1 MASALG
7 WFLLGLLL
15 LALGGDSMVKGA
27 AGLARRLRW
36 SPFVVGLVLVALA
49 TSIPELA
56 VNYRAV
62 FAGQGDLALG
72 NAVGSNIA
80 NVGLTLAV
88 AAMVAPLLLRWR
100 VLAPLLLMLLAA
112 TIVVILLALDGRLS
126 ALEGGLLAAAFVV
139 VLVVALRRARSE
151 DAEVRAEIEGFAQG
165 GRAST
170 ATVPRVLVELLMDSL
185 RVIVAVALIGAGAW
199 LVVRDAPPLGEAL
212 GLTPLM
218 TGLLPVAIG
227 TALPE
232 LAGAI
237 AAARRGQGDLVAGH
251 VLGSSLVNLLLVL
264 GGMALIGGGLV
275 IPHSF
280 VRYEL
285 PAALVLALML
295 LPILRG
301 DMRISRGEGG
311 ALFVAFLAWIAFE
324 LVLLNG

>member
-36 SPFVVGLVLVALA
+36 SPFVVGVVLVALA
-49 TSIPELA
+49 TSIPEIA
-56 VNYRAV
+56 VNARALMV
-62 FAGQGDLALG
+62 GQPDLALG

-80 NVGLTLAV
+80 NVGLTLAI
-88 AAMVAPLLLRWR
+88 AALAVPLLLRWR
-100 VLAPLLLMLLAA
+100 VLAPMLLMLAAA
-112 TIVVILLALDGRLS
+112 TVAVLLLGLDGRLS
-126 ALEGGLLAAAFVV
+126 TVEGALLLLAFVAAIA
-139 VLVVALRRARSE
+139 VALRRARSD
-151 DAEVRAEIEGFAQG
+151 DADVRAEIEAFTQT
-165 GRAST
+165 SD
-170 ATVPRVLVELLMDSL
+170 VLGLNLVRIAIAL
-185 RVIVAVALIGAGAW
+185 ALIGTGAW
-199 LVVRDAPPLGEAL
+199 LVVRDAQAL
-212 GLTPLM
+212 GQSLGLAPLV

-232 LAGAI
+232 VAGAL

-264 GGMALIGGGLV
+264 GGMALLGGGLV
-275 IPHSF
+275 MPQSF
-280 VRYEL
+280 LRYEL
-285 PAALVLALML
+285 PAALVFALML

-311 ALFVAFLAWIAFE
+311 ALLAAFLAWIVFE
-324 LVLLNG
+324 LVLVNG

>member
-36 SPFVVGLVLVALA
+36 SPFVVGVVLVALA
-49 TSIPELA
+49 TSIPEIA
-56 VNYRAV
+56 VNARALIV
-62 FAGQGDLALG
+62 GQPDLALG

-80 NVGLTLAV
+80 NVGLTLAI
-88 AAMVAPLLLRWR
+88 AALAVPLLLRWR
-100 VLAPLLLMLLAA
+100 VLAPMLLMLAAA
-112 TIVVILLALDGRLS
+112 TVAVLLLGLDGRLS
-126 ALEGGLLAAAFVV
+126 TVEGALLLLAFVAAIA
-139 VLVVALRRARSE
+139 VALRRARSD
-151 DAEVRAEIEGFAQG
+151 DADVRAEIEAFTQT
-165 GRAST
+165 SD
-170 ATVPRVLVELLMDSL
+170 VLGLNLVRIAIAL
-185 RVIVAVALIGAGAW
+185 ALIGTGAW
-199 LVVRDAPPLGEAL
+199 LVVRDAQAL
-212 GLTPLM
+212 GQSLGLAPLV

-232 LAGAI
+232 VAGAL

-264 GGMALIGGGLV
+264 GGMALLGGGLV
-275 IPHSF
+275 MPQSF
-280 VRYEL
+280 LRYEL
-285 PAALVLALML
+285 PAALVFALML

-311 ALFVAFLAWIAFE
+311 ALLAAFLAWIVFE
-324 LVLLNG
+324 LVLVNG

>member
-27 AGLARRLRW
+27 SGLARRMRW
-36 SPFVVGLVLVALA
+36 SPFAVGLVLVALA

-62 FAGQGDLALG
+62 FAGQPDLALG

-80 NVGLTLAV
+80 NVGLTLAL
-88 AAMVAPLLLRWR
+88 AAAAVPLVLRWR
-100 VLAPLLLMLLAA
+100 VLAPMQLMLVAA
-112 TIVVILLALDGRLS
+112 TIAVILLALDGRLS
-126 ALEGGLLAAAFVV
+126 VVEGALLVLAFVV
-139 VLVVALRRARSE
+139 VLVVALRRART
-151 DAEVRAEIEGFAQG
+151 DDTDVRAEIEGFTQT
-165 GRAST
+165 SD
-170 ATVPRVLVELLMDSL
+170 VLGLNLVRLAIAL
-185 RVIVAVALIGAGAW
+185 ALIGTGAW
-199 LVVRDAPPLGEAL
+199 LVVREAPDLGRAW

-232 LAGAI
+232 LAGALG
-237 AAARRGQGDLVAGH
+237 AARRGQGDLVAGH

-264 GGMALIGGGLV
+264 GGMALIGGGLA
-275 IPHSF
+275 IPQSF

-324 LVLLNG
+324 LLLLNG